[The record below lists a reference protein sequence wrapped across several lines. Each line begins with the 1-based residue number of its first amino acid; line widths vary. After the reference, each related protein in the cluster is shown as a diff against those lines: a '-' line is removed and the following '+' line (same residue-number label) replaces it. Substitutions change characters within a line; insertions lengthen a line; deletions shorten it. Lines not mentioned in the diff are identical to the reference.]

1 MFTILLVRTIKRCLI
16 INLENNEN
24 FDQSIVCIM
33 LPTNI
38 FHKLQKKNPLDFVN
52 TYTTKT
58 IML

>member
-38 FHKLQKKNPLDFVN
+38 FHKLQKKKIHWTLLIH
-52 TYTTKT
+52 TRQK
-58 IML
+58 L